1 MDKKTK
7 ASVAATLR
15 AAATHLSASLDQG
28 SAEGEEWSK
37 AIVHMRQ
44 ALGALKKAEKA
55 GDMDYSVVKEKI
67 TEIMDLMDQY
77 TMSIEDRWE
86 SDSN

>member
-15 AAATHLSASLDQG
+15 AAAYQLSASIDQS
-28 SAEGEEWSK
+28 SAEGEEWSN

-44 ALGALKKAEKA
+44 ALGALKNAEKA
-55 GDMDYSVVKEKI
+55 GGMDYSFVKEKI

-77 TMSIEDRWE
+77 AMSAEDEWE

>member
-1 MDKKTK
+1 MDYKTK
-7 ASVAATLR
+7 ATIAATLR
-15 AAATHLSASLDQG
+15 AAAYQLSASFDQG

-44 ALGALKKAEKA
+44 ALGALKNAEKRS
-55 GDMDYSVVKEKI
+55 DMDYSVVKEKI
-67 TEIMDLMDQY
+67 TDVMDLMDQY
-77 TMSIEDRWE
+77 AMSVEDKWE